1 MNNTHAT
8 KTRTWIA
15 ATALVLA
22 GMAGGPARAGQNGAG
37 ELSTA
42 ASTAEAATN
51 VGPKTKFVLRC
62 YDRAFVGDPTV
73 YDDCFTEDFKS
84 TGPETRMVSTEP
96 DGSLRGRAYIKA
108 YHDMNHGDAV
118 AWNSVMMQTVWSV
131 ETDTKVIRLMR
142 EIFSKPKGS
151 YAGIDNIPPD
161 VTVTIDGIFV
171 DTLRD
176 GKIADQFFTYDTMR
190 FITDVAQGDMKKV
203 AGALVKMDALMSEM
217 KKAAASGK
225 PVSTAPPETK

>member
-1 MNNTHAT
+1 MKSTYRINLRTLIVAT
-8 KTRTWIA
+8 E
-15 ATALVLA
+15 LLLA
-22 GMAGGPARAGQNGAG
+22 GMMSGLASAGQNGAG

-42 ASTAEAATN
+42 ASTAVAATN

-62 YDRAFVGDPTV
+62 YDRAFVGDPKV

-203 AGALVKMDALMSEM
+203 AGALVKMDAVMAEM

-225 PVSTAPPETK
+225 PVFTAPPESK